1 MGKKNKSIM
10 QPINSVPVQTGV
22 DVKSL
27 LQNAVNEVLD
37 GVISKKELKAIAL
50 RKVRRLSVLTEEED
64 NQLDKLE
71 VFVIVK

>member
-1 MGKKNKSIM
+1 MGKKNKSIL

>member
-1 MGKKNKSIM
+1 MGKKNKSVL
-10 QPINSVPVQTGV
+10 QPVSSVPVQGGV

>member
-1 MGKKNKSIM
+1 MGKKNKSSL

>member
-1 MGKKNKSIM
+1 MGKKNKSVV
-10 QPINSVPVQTGV
+10 QPISSVPVQTDV
-22 DVKSL
+22 NVKSL

>member
-1 MGKKNKSIM
+1 MGKKNKSVL